1 MKRKRGQKK
10 EAQKQGNRN
19 GKVKRGSQIENHGGG
34 VIYI

>member
-1 MKRKRGQKK
+1 MKWKRGQKK

-19 GKVKRGSQIENHGGG
+19 GKGKRGSQIKNHGGG